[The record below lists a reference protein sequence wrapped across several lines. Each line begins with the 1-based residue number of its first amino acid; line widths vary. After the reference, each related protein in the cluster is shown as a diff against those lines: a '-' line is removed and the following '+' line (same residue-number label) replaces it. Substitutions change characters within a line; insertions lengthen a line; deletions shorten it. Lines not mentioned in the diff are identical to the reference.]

1 MAVKFATGVDAQSQ
15 RIINVAS
22 PSSGTDAVNKTYVD
36 SNLAGLSW
44 KQQVR
49 AATTTAGVLALTF
62 ENGDTLDGVT
72 LATNDRIL
80 IKDQAVATENG
91 VYIVAASGSPTRA
104 TDADSSAELNSATV
118 FVLAGTVN
126 ADTAWTQTTDNPTIG
141 SSNIVWTQFGAGGGV
156 TYTFGDGLVEAGGD
170 VDVELTANSGLSLS
184 GGTLGVASSIAG
196 SALTLTSGV
205 LDVVPGTGLEIS
217 SDTVRIAAAAAGDG
231 LTGGGA
237 SALAVNVGD
246 GLEIASDLVAI
257 DLATNSGLAFSS
269 GDLSIDTSIV
279 ARKFV
284 GSIGDGSTTAIA
296 VTHNLGTKDCVVGLR
311 LNSDDSV
318 IYADVVMTSTTVA
331 TVTFAVAPASN
342 AVRFTAIG

>member
-1 MAVKFATGVDAQSQ
+1 M
-15 RIINVAS
+15 
-22 PSSGTDAVNKTYVD
+22 
-36 SNLAGLSW
+36 
-44 KQQVR
+44 
-49 AATTTAGVLALTF
+49 
-62 ENGDTLDGVT
+62 
-72 LATNDRIL
+72 
-80 IKDQAVATENG
+80 
-91 VYIVAASGSPTRA
+91 
-104 TDADSSAELNSATV
+104 
-118 FVLAGTVN
+118 
-126 ADTAWTQTTDNPTIG
+126 
-141 SSNIVWTQFGAGGGV
+141 
-156 TYTFGDGLVEAGGD
+156 
-170 VDVELTANSGLSLS
+170 
-184 GGTLGVASSIAG
+184 
-196 SALTLTSGV
+196 
-205 LDVVPGTGLEIS
+205 EIS